1 MTVSEN
7 LVSACGRRLVF
18 VIDDDQGVR
27 ASTRALLEA
36 SGFAVR
42 TFADAEELLAAG
54 TANEAGCIVLDQH
67 LSGISGIEL
76 LEALRAQ
83 GVRTPAIMVTSDAT
97 QLGARA
103 ADAGIA
109 IVLRKPLASDGL
121 EEWLNRILPEP
132 A

>member
-1 MTVSEN
+1 
-7 LVSACGRRLVF
+7 
-18 VIDDDQGVR
+18 
-27 ASTRALLEA
+27 
-36 SGFAVR
+36 
-42 TFADAEELLAAG
+42 
-54 TANEAGCIVLDQH
+54 
-67 LSGISGIEL
+67 

>member
-1 MTVSEN
+1 MTIREN
-7 LVSACGRRLVF
+7 LVGGCGPRLVF

-54 TANEAGCIVLDQH
+54 TAKEAGCLVLDQH
-67 LSGISGIEL
+67 LSGISGIEM

-83 GVRTPAIMVTSDAT
+83 GVRTPAIMVTSNAT
-97 QLGARA
+97 QLGDRA
-103 ADAGIA
+103 AEAGIA

-121 EEWLNRILPEP
+121 EDWLNRILPEP

>member
-1 MTVSEN
+1 VTGSG
-7 LVSACGRRLVF
+7 LRLVF
-18 VIDDDQGVR
+18 VIDDDEDVR

-42 TFADAEELLAAG
+42 TFANAEELLAAG
-54 TANEAGCIVLDQH
+54 IAYEAGCIVLDQH

-76 LEALRAQ
+76 LQALRAQ
-83 GVRTPAIMVTSDAT
+83 GLHTPAIMVTSNDT
-97 QLGARA
+97 QLGSRA

-121 EEWLNRILPEP
+121 EDWLKRILPEP
-132 A
+132 V